1 MSFREAL
8 RFWFTLGFISF
19 GGPAGQVAIM
29 HFDGAYADWR
39 GGHEFF
45 PTGLKSRPLVLEVAI
60 TAMADRSVL
69 FAGQL
74 TLDMTAHAQSM
85 KLLLERGRNSRV
97 IHVAA
102 HTGIGAGVVHEV
114 VVTHRAIL
122 AAVIIVGETH
132 RQQRLRCVPVP
143 SLLRMAHRQRGT
155 APQRQHDQ
163 RDEQQCGE
171 PHEGVFRTIVVWRSG
186 LSPGP
191 IS

>member
-60 TAMADRSVL
+60 TAMAGRSVL

-74 TLDMTAHAQSM
+74 TFN
-85 KLLLERGRNSRV
+85 E
-97 IHVAA
+97 
-102 HTGIGAGVVHEV
+102 AGYI
-114 VVTHRAIL
+114 VTKP
-122 AAVIIVGETH
+122 GT
-132 RQQRLRCVPVP
+132 
-143 SLLRMAHRQRGT
+143 SLT
-155 APQRQHDQ
+155 NI
-163 RDEQQCGE
+163 
-171 PHEGVFRTIVVWRSG
+171 EGVFACGDAQDWVYRQAVTAAGTGCMAAIDCERWLEARG
-186 LSPGP
+186 H
-191 IS
+191 